1 MANNFYSPL
10 RYPGGKTKIAP
21 IIKKIFDENNIV
33 GCHYVEPYAGGAGV
47 ALSLLLEEFVSTVQI
62 NDYDRSIYAFWYTVV
77 NQSEDFCKQIERI
90 PITIKEWLKQK
101 KIQKNKTDVDL
112 FDLGFSTFF
121 LNRTNISGVIK
132 GGVIGGIEQQGE
144 YKINARFNKEK
155 LIERIRRIS
164 KYANRIE
171 VTNENALNIFSLDLS
186 GDFVFIDP
194 PYVNKAKDLYLNFYS
209 KEDHITVSDAILKN
223 KSDFNWLLTYDQ
235 NNLIKKLYASCK
247 HKFSYELSYGA
258 SNRKSRE
265 YLFFSNKLK
274 THALKDCLK
283 TVKIP

>member
-1 MANNFYSPL
+1 MENNFYSPL

-21 IIKKIFDENNIV
+21 IIKKIFYGNNII

-62 NDYDRSIYAFWYTVV
+62 NDYDRSIYAFWHTIV
-77 NQSEDFCKQIERI
+77 NHNENFCKQIKRT
-90 PITIKEWLKQK
+90 PITVKEWLKQK
-101 KIQKNKTDVDL
+101 KIQKNKAEVDL

-132 GGVIGGIEQQGE
+132 GGVIGGIKQQGE

-155 LIERIRRIS
+155 LIEKIRRIG
-164 KYANRIE
+164 KYKNRIE

-186 GDFVFIDP
+186 SDFVFVDP

-209 KEDHITVSDAILKN
+209 KEDHIKVSEAILKN

-235 NNLIKKLYASCK
+235 SDLIKKLYASCK
-247 HKFSYELSYGA
+247 NKFSYELNYGA
-258 SNRKSRE
+258 SNRKSQE
-265 YLFFSNKLK
+265 YLFFSSKLK
-274 THALKDCLK
+274 TQALKDCLE
-283 TVKIP
+283 KIKIQ